1 MNSKTELGAAIKDAC
16 SELDAL
22 KNLEE
27 SVIQEAEELLKGV
40 GFKGSLFSS
49 SGSNQQQEE
58 EDGFNNET

>member
-49 SGSNQQQEE
+49 SNQQEE
-58 EDGFNNET
+58 DEN

>member
-49 SGSNQQQEE
+49 SSNQQQEG
-58 EDGFNNET
+58 EDET

>member
-49 SGSNQQQEE
+49 YNQQEE
-58 EDGFNNET
+58 DEN